1 MSLLSLCHAMAMSD
15 LFLAALIL
23 VYNLVFLVNESN
35 LNCIVAIV
43 FNSLDLSYNTRASLK
58 HCYRRQCSVFAED
71 LSHSDFC
78 R

>member
-35 LNCIVAIV
+35 LNRIVAIV
-43 FNSLDLSYNTRASLK
+43 FNSLDLSYK
-58 HCYRRQCSVFAED
+58 DVYKRQVLAIIY
-71 LSHSDFC
+71 LLIL
-78 R
+78 